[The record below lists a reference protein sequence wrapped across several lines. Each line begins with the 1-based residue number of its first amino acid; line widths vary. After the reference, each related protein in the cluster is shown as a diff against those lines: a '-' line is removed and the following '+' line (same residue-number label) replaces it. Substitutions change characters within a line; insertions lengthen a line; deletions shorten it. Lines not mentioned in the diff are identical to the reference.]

1 MLSDGYFERD
11 LSAHKKFLNT
21 VTKEF
26 VKRMGTSSV
35 GAHVGI
41 SSTDQT
47 QVRVYV
53 LILI

>member
-11 LSAHKKFLNT
+11 LSAHKKFVRK
-21 VTKEF
+21 VTKAF
-26 VKRMGTSSV
+26 VEKMGTSLV
-35 GAHVGI
+35 GSHVGI

-47 QVRVYV
+47 QVRINV